1 MILVRHA
8 LHVGVLISFLTIV
21 GMECRAQADVY
32 SFLTYNTEN
41 TFDTIPAVDG
51 HDDHEFSRQGSYRWT
66 RGRYMRKLQHVA
78 QVIMAADTLH
88 PVDFAFL
95 QEVESDTVL
104 TDLLHRTKLASLPYD
119 YIMSHSRDPRG
130 VNVALIYGRERFF
143 PSHSGMIR
151 LCDSAHRTR
160 DILYVSGI
168 IGHGDTLDLYV
179 LHLPSR
185 LGANEARRNRRTLLG
200 QLAAH
205 VDSVVA
211 HRRVP
216 RIVLAGD
223 WNEAPESKDI
233 RHFVNP
239 DGKQIPRLVNLME
252 DRKGGSYKF
261 HGRWE
266 WIDQIM
272 VSPALLEEGRGLRL
286 QHTSSPVRAL
296 TLNPLLEEDS
306 TWGGQKPYRAF
317 RGPTWHGG
325 YSDHLPV
332 VMTLKIS
339 DDE

>member
-1 MILVRHA
+1 MILA
-8 LHVGVLISFLTIV
+8 KTILHTILVLFLMIE

-41 TFDTIPAVDG
+41 TFDTIPATDG
-51 HDDHEFSRQGSYRWT
+51 HDDHEFCRQGSYRWT
-66 RGRYMRKLQHVA
+66 RGRYMHKLKHVA
-78 QVIMAADTLH
+78 QVIMAADTVH

-104 TDLLHRTKLASLPYD
+104 FDLLHRTKLASLPLD

-130 VNVALIYGRERFF
+130 VNVALVYGRGRFF
-143 PSHSGMIR
+143 PSHTGTIR
-151 LCDSAHRTR
+151 LSDSTHHTR
-160 DILYVSGI
+160 DVLYVSGI

-185 LGANEARRNRRTLLG
+185 LGAYEARRIRKTLLG

-211 HRRVP
+211 HRSVP
-216 RIVLAGD
+216 RIVVAGD
-223 WNEAPESKDI
+223 WNEPPESNDI
-233 RHFVNP
+233 QRFVRSN
-239 DGKQIPRLVNLME
+239 GNETQRLVNLME
-252 DRKGGSYKF
+252 GRNGGSYKY

-266 WIDQIM
+266 WIDQFM
-272 VSPALLEEGRGLRL
+272 VSPALLENGTGLRL
-286 QHTSSPVRAL
+286 QHKETSVRTL
-296 TLNPLLEEDS
+296 TLRPLLEEDRG
-306 TWGGQKPYRAF
+306 WGGMKPYRAF

-332 VMTLKIS
+332 VMTLEIEEEK
-339 DDE
+339 

>member
-1 MILVRHA
+1 MILNRYT
-8 LHVGVLISFLTIV
+8 LQFGLLIFFLTIV
-21 GMECRAQADVY
+21 GKECRAQTDVY

-41 TFDTIPAVDG
+41 TFDTIPSTDG
-51 HDDHEFSRQGSYRWT
+51 HDDREFSREGSYRWS

-104 TDLLHRTKLASLPYD
+104 SDLLHRTKLASLPYD
-119 YIMSHSRDPRG
+119 YIMSHSRDSRG
-130 VNVALIYGRERFF
+130 VNVALIYGKGRFF

-151 LCDSAHRTR
+151 LCDSAYRTR

-168 IGHGDTLDLYV
+168 VGNGDTLDLYV

-185 LGANEARRNRRTLLG
+185 LGANEARRMRRTLLG

-205 VDSVVA
+205 VDSVAA

-223 WNEAPESKDI
+223 WNESPESKDI
-233 RHFVNP
+233 RHFVKP
-239 DGKQIPRLVNLME
+239 EGKQMPRLVNLME
-252 DRKGGSYKF
+252 GRKGGSYKY

-266 WIDQIM
+266 WIDQIL

-286 QHTSSPVRAL
+286 KDAVSLVNAL
-296 TLNPLLEEDS
+296 TLRPLMEDDR
-306 TWGGQKPYRAF
+306 TWGGLKPYRAF
-317 RGPTWHGG
+317 RGPTWYGG

-339 DDE
+339 EED